1 MRALMTMTA
10 QLRLALAVV
19 AATAALPTWL
29 CVFFH
34 VCVIWAAAAVVGVA
48 VLLVFLA
55 AAD

>member
-1 MRALMTMTA
+1 MTMTA